1 MNFEISLIFYNFA
14 RLFGKIIKRLHKM
27 KLEQNRIDDLNLQL
41 TLSVAGED
49 YADNRKKKLNDYRK
63 KAEFK
68 GFRKG
73 MVPMSLV
80 EKLYG
85 QQARVDAV
93 NDVIAEGL
101 NNFIN
106 ENNLRV
112 LGEPLPSEDTPHND
126 WSADNEFVFKFDIAQ
141 NPEVS
146 FELSKEDEVVYYT
159 ITATEAAK
167 KEMKEN
173 LLRQYGNL
181 EEGDAAKEEDFIIVD
196 FEQGETKV
204 EGTYV
209 AIRNVAEAVRSTFV
223 GVKAGDVLD
232 VNVNEAFE
240 NETDRSSMLK
250 INKAELA
257 NLDPMFKMTVRNV
270 KTFVSAP
277 LVEETFE
284 KIFGV
289 KTEAEFDAKIEE
301 KLRAEYSQE
310 ADFRFSKDAKNFLL
324 EKANVAI
331 AEDFL
336 KRWVYVVNEGKFT
349 MEDIEKDWALF
360 IVDYKWQMV
369 RNYLM
374 KKYDVKIEEADLLA
388 SAKGFAAYQFAM
400 YGMNN
405 VPEEQLEAFA
415 KNILSQEE
423 QGRRILDQVENEKTF
438 AAVREVVTLKKKK
451 ISVEKFRELN

>member
-1 MNFEISLIFYNFA
+1 M
-14 RLFGKIIKRLHKM
+14 KIV
-27 KLEQNRIDDLNLQL
+27 QNKIDDLNLEL
-41 TLSVAGED
+41 TLTVAGED
-49 YADNRKKKLNDYRK
+49 YAESRKKRLADFRK
-63 KAEFK
+63 KAEIK

-73 MVPMSLV
+73 MVPVSLV
-80 EKLYG
+80 EKMYG
-85 QQARVDAV
+85 QNALVDSV
-93 NDVIAEGL
+93 NDAISEGL
-101 NNFIN
+101 NNYIQ

-112 LGEPLPSEDTPHND
+112 LGEPLPSEEHIQ
-126 WSADNEFVFKFDIAQ
+126 NEWENGKDFTFKFDLAL
-141 NPEVS
+141 NPEIS

-159 ITATEAAK
+159 ITVTEAAK
-167 KEMKEN
+167 KEMKDN
-173 LLRQYGNL
+173 LLKQYGSL
-181 EEGDAAKEEDFIIVD
+181 EEGKKAKEDDFIIVD

-209 AIRNVAEAVRSTFV
+209 ALRSVAEAARQSFV
-223 GVKAGDVLD
+223 GVKPGDVLD

-240 NETDRSSMLK
+240 NETDRASMLK
-250 INKAELA
+250 VSKDELA
-257 NLDPMFKMTVRNV
+257 TLDPVFKMTVKNV
-270 KTFVSAP
+270 KTFVNAP
-277 LVEETFE
+277 MTEETFE

-301 KLRAEYSQE
+301 RIRAEYAQE
-310 ADFRFSKDAKNFLL
+310 ADFRFSKDAKTFLL
-324 EKANVAI
+324 EKANVTV
-331 AEDFL
+331 AEKFL
-336 KRWVYVVNEGKFT
+336 KRWIYVINDGKFT
-349 MEDIEKDWALF
+349 MEDIEKDWDLF

-374 KKYDVKIEEADLLA
+374 EKYGVKVEEADLLA

-451 ISVEKFRELN
+451 ISVDKFRELK

>member
-1 MNFEISLIFYNFA
+1 
-14 RLFGKIIKRLHKM
+14 M
-27 KLEQNRIDDLNLQL
+27 KLEQNRIDDLNLEL
-41 TLSVAGED
+41 TLSVTAED
-49 YADNRKKKLNDYRK
+49 YVENRKKKLNDYRR

-80 EKLYG
+80 EKMYG
-85 QQARVDAV
+85 QSALVDSV
-93 NDVIAEGL
+93 NDVVSEGL
-101 NNFIN
+101 NNFIQ

-112 LGEPLPSEDTPHND
+112 LGEPLPSEDQPETE
-126 WSADNEFVFKFDIAQ
+126 WVAGNEFTFKFDIAE

-146 FELSKEDEVVYYT
+146 FELSKEDEVIYYT
-159 ITATEAAK
+159 ITVTEAAK
-167 KEMKEN
+167 KEMKDN
-173 LLRQYGNL
+173 LLRQYGSL
-181 EEGDAAKEEDFIIVD
+181 EEGEAAKEEDFIIVD

-209 AIRNVAEAVRSTFV
+209 ALRNVAEAARKSFV
-223 GVKAGDVLD
+223 GVKPGDVLD

-240 NETDRSSMLK
+240 NETDRASMLK
-250 INKAELA
+250 VNKDELA
-257 NLDPMFKMTVRNV
+257 SLDPMFKMTVKNV
-270 KTFVSAP
+270 KTFVNAP
-277 LVEETFE
+277 LTEETFE

-289 KTEAEFDAKIEE
+289 RTEAEFDAKVEE
-301 KLRAEYSQE
+301 RIRAEYAQE
-310 ADFRFSKDAKNFLL
+310 ADFRFSKDAKNYLL
-324 EKANVAI
+324 EKAGVNI
-331 AEDFL
+331 AEKFL
-336 KRWVYVVNEGKFT
+336 KRWVFVVNEGKFS
-349 MEDIEKDWALF
+349 MEDIEKDWEFF
-360 IVDYKWQMV
+360 IADYKWQMV

-374 KKYDVKIEEADLLA
+374 KKYEVKIEETDLLA

>member
-1 MNFEISLIFYNFA
+1 M
-14 RLFGKIIKRLHKM
+14 KI
-27 KLEQNRIDDLNLQL
+27 EQNRIDDLNLELSL
-41 TLSVAGED
+41 TVTPED
-49 YADNRKKKLNDYRK
+49 YSDSKKKRLNEYRK
-63 KAEFK
+63 KAEIR

-80 EKLYG
+80 EKMYG
-85 QQARVDAV
+85 QTALVDAV

-101 NNFIN
+101 NNFIK

-112 LGEPLPSEDTPHND
+112 LGEPLPSEEHIANEWND
-126 WSADNEFVFKFDIAQ
+126 GNEFNFKFDLAQ
-141 NPEVS
+141 NPEIS
-146 FELSKEDEVVYYT
+146 LELSKEDEVTYYT
-159 ITATEAAK
+159 ITVTEAAK
-167 KEMKEN
+167 KDMKN
-173 LLRQYGNL
+173 TLLKQYGSL
-181 EEGDAAKEEDFIIVD
+181 EDGKKAKEEDFIIVD
-196 FEQGETKV
+196 FEQGDMKV

-209 AIRNVAEAVRSTFV
+209 ALRNVAEAARASFV

-250 INKAELA
+250 VSKDELA
-257 NLDPMFKMTVRNV
+257 NLDPMFKMTVKNV
-270 KTFVSAP
+270 KTFVNAP
-277 LVEETFE
+277 ATEETFE

-289 KTEAEFDAKIEE
+289 KTEEEFDAKIEE
-301 KLRAEYSQE
+301 RLRAEYTQE
-310 ADFRFSKDAKNFLL
+310 ADFRFSKDAKAYLL
-324 EKANVAI
+324 ETADVQI
-331 AEDFL
+331 AEKFL

-349 MEDIEKDWALF
+349 MEDIEKDWDLF

-369 RNYLM
+369 RSYLM
-374 KKYDVKIEEADLLA
+374 NKYNVQIEEADLLA

-405 VPEEQLEAFA
+405 VPDEQLEAFA

-438 AAVREVVTLKKKK
+438 AAVREVVSLKKKK
-451 ISVEKFRELN
+451 ISVEKFRELK

>member
-1 MNFEISLIFYNFA
+1 
-14 RLFGKIIKRLHKM
+14 M
-27 KLEQNRIDDLNLQL
+27 KLEQNRIDDLNLEL
-41 TLSVAGED
+41 TITVAAED

-80 EKLYG
+80 EKMYG
-85 QQARVDAV
+85 PSALVDSV
-93 NDVIAEGL
+93 NDVVAESL
-101 NNFIN
+101 NKFIH

-112 LGEPLPSEDTPHND
+112 LGEPLPSEGQPETE
-126 WSADNEFVFKFDIAQ
+126 WVAGNEFTFKFDIAQ
-141 NPEVS
+141 NPEIS
-146 FELSKEDEVVYYT
+146 FELSKEDEVTYYT
-159 ITATEAAK
+159 ITVTEAAK
-167 KEMKEN
+167 NEMKNN
-173 LLRQYGNL
+173 LLRQYGSL
-181 EEGDAAKEEDFIIVD
+181 EEGETAKEEDFIIVD

-209 AIRNVAEAVRSTFV
+209 ALRNVAEAARASFV
-223 GVKAGDVLD
+223 GVKAGDVLE

-240 NETDRSSMLK
+240 NETDRASMLK
-250 INKAELA
+250 VSKDELA
-257 NLDPMFKMTVRNV
+257 TLDPMFKMTVKNV
-270 KTFVSAP
+270 KTFVNAP

-289 KTEAEFDAKIEE
+289 KTEDEFDAKVEE
-301 KLRAEYSQE
+301 RIRAEYAQE
-310 ADFRFSKDAKNFLL
+310 ADFRFSKDAKEYLL
-324 EKANVAI
+324 EKANVTV
-331 AEDFL
+331 AENFL
-336 KRWVYVVNEGKFT
+336 KRWVYVINDGKFT
-349 MEDIEKDWALF
+349 MEDIEKDWEFF

-374 KKYDVKIEEADLLA
+374 QKYNVQVEEADLLA

-451 ISVEKFRELN
+451 ISVEKFRELK

>member
-1 MNFEISLIFYNFA
+1 M
-14 RLFGKIIKRLHKM
+14 KI
-27 KLEQNRIDDLNLQL
+27 EQNRIDDLNIEL
-41 TLSVAGED
+41 TLTVAAED
-49 YADNRKKKLNDYRK
+49 YAESRKKRLSEFRK
-63 KAEFK
+63 KAEIK

-80 EKLYG
+80 EKMYG
-85 QQARVDAV
+85 QNALVDAV
-93 NDVIAEGL
+93 NDVISEGL
-101 NNFIN
+101 NNYIH

-112 LGEPLPSEDTPHND
+112 LGEPLPSEEHIQ
-126 WSADNEFVFKFDIAQ
+126 NEWEAGKEFTFKFDLAL
-141 NPEVS
+141 NPEIS

-159 ITATEAAK
+159 ITVTEAAK
-167 KEMKEN
+167 KEMREN
-173 LLRQYGNL
+173 LLRQYGSL
-181 EEGDAAKEEDFIIVD
+181 ENGEAAKEEDFIIVD
-196 FEQGETKV
+196 FGQGDMKV

-209 AIRNVAEAVRSTFV
+209 ALRNVAEAARKSFV
-223 GVKAGDVLD
+223 GVKSGDVLD

-240 NETDRSSMLK
+240 NETDRASMLK
-250 INKAELA
+250 VGKEELA
-257 NLDPMFKMTVRNV
+257 AMDPMFKMTVQAV
-270 KTFVSAP
+270 KTFVNAP
-277 LVEETFE
+277 MTEETFE

-289 KTEAEFDAKIEE
+289 KTEAEFEAKIEE
-301 KLRAEYSQE
+301 RIRAEYAQE
-310 ADFRFSKDAKNFLL
+310 ADFRFSKDAKAYLL
-324 EKANVAI
+324 EKANVTV
-331 AEDFL
+331 AEKFL
-336 KRWVYVVNEGKFT
+336 KRWIYVINDGKFT
-349 MEDIEKDWALF
+349 MEDIEKDWDLF

-374 KKYDVKIEEADLLA
+374 EKYGVKVEEADLLA

>member
-1 MNFEISLIFYNFA
+1 M
-14 RLFGKIIKRLHKM
+14 KIV
-27 KLEQNRIDDLNLQL
+27 QNKIDDLNIEL
-41 TLSVAGED
+41 TLTVAAED
-49 YADNRKKKLNDYRK
+49 YAESRKRRLAEFRK
-63 KAEFK
+63 KAEIK

-80 EKLYG
+80 EKMYG
-85 QQARVDAV
+85 QNALVDSV
-93 NDVIAEGL
+93 NDVISEGL
-101 NNFIN
+101 NNYIH
-106 ENNLRV
+106 ENNFRV
-112 LGEPLPSEDTPHND
+112 LGEPLPSEEHIQ
-126 WSADNEFVFKFDIAQ
+126 NEWENGSEFTFKFDLAL
-141 NPEVS
+141 NPEIS
-146 FELSKEDEVVYYT
+146 FELSKEDEVIYYT
-159 ITATEAAK
+159 ITVTEAAK

-173 LLRQYGNL
+173 LLRQYGSL
-181 EEGDAAKEEDFIIVD
+181 ENGETAKEEDFIIVD
-196 FEQGETKV
+196 FEQGDMKV

-209 AIRNVAEAVRSTFV
+209 ALRNVAEAARKSFV
-223 GVKAGDVLD
+223 GVKSGDVLD

-240 NETDRSSMLK
+240 NETDRASMLK
-250 INKAELA
+250 VGKEQLA
-257 NLDPMFKMTVRNV
+257 SMDPMFKMTVQAV
-270 KTFVSAP
+270 KTFVNAP
-277 LVEETFE
+277 ATEETFE

-301 KLRAEYSQE
+301 RIRAEYAQE
-310 ADFRFSKDAKNFLL
+310 AEFRFSKDAKAYLL
-324 EKANVAI
+324 EKANVTV
-331 AEDFL
+331 AEKFL
-336 KRWVYVVNEGKFT
+336 KRWIYVINDGKFT

-369 RNYLM
+369 RSYLM
-374 KKYDVKIEEADLLA
+374 DKYGVKIEEADLLA

>member
-1 MNFEISLIFYNFA
+1 M
-14 RLFGKIIKRLHKM
+14 KIV
-27 KLEQNRIDDLNLQL
+27 QNKIDDLNIEL
-41 TLSVAGED
+41 TLTVAAED
-49 YADNRKKKLNDYRK
+49 YAESRKKRLAEFRK
-63 KAEFK
+63 KAEIK

-80 EKLYG
+80 EKMYG
-85 QQARVDAV
+85 QNALVDSV
-93 NDVIAEGL
+93 NDAISEGL
-101 NNFIN
+101 NNYIH
-106 ENNLRV
+106 ENNLRI
-112 LGEPLPSEDTPHND
+112 LGEPLPSEEHIQ
-126 WSADNEFVFKFDIAQ
+126 NEWENGSEFTFKFDIAL
-141 NPEVS
+141 NPEIS

-159 ITATEAAK
+159 ITVTEAAK

-173 LLRQYGNL
+173 LLRQYGSL
-181 EEGDAAKEEDFIIVD
+181 ENGEAAKEEDFIIVD
-196 FEQGETKV
+196 FEQGDMKV

-209 AIRNVAEAVRSTFV
+209 ALRNVAEAARKSFV
-223 GVKAGDVLD
+223 GVKSGDVLD

-240 NETDRSSMLK
+240 NETDRASMLK
-250 INKAELA
+250 VSKEELA
-257 NLDPMFKMTVRNV
+257 SMDPMFKMTVQAV
-270 KTFVSAP
+270 KTFVNAP
-277 LVEETFE
+277 ATEETFE

-301 KLRAEYSQE
+301 RIRAEYAQE
-310 ADFRFSKDAKNFLL
+310 ADFRFSKDAKAYLL
-324 EKANVAI
+324 EKANVTV
-331 AEDFL
+331 AEKFL
-336 KRWVYVVNEGKFT
+336 KRWIYVINDGKFT

-369 RNYLM
+369 RSYLM
-374 KKYDVKIEEADLLA
+374 DKYGVKIEEADLLA

-405 VPEEQLEAFA
+405 VPDEQLEAFA

>member
-1 MNFEISLIFYNFA
+1 
-14 RLFGKIIKRLHKM
+14 M
-27 KLEQNRIDDLNLQL
+27 KLEQNRIDDLNLEL
-41 TLSVAGED
+41 TITVAAED
-49 YADNRKKKLNDYRK
+49 YAENRKKRLNDYRK

-80 EKLYG
+80 EKMYG
-85 QQARVDAV
+85 PQALGDSVNDAV
-93 NDVIAEGL
+93 AAEL
-101 NNFIN
+101 NNFIQ

-112 LGEPLPSEDTPHND
+112 LGEPLPSVDQPETEWVAGND
-126 WSADNEFVFKFDIAQ
+126 FTFKFDIAE
-141 NPEVS
+141 NPEIS
-146 FELSKEDEVVYYT
+146 FELSKDDEVTYYT
-159 ITATEAAK
+159 ITVTEAAK
-167 KEMKEN
+167 NEMKNN
-173 LLRQYGNL
+173 LLRQYGSL
-181 EEGDAAKEEDFIIVD
+181 EEGEAAKEEDFIIVD

-209 AIRNVAEAVRSTFV
+209 ALRNVAEAARASFV
-223 GVKAGDVLD
+223 GVKPGDVLD

-240 NETDRSSMLK
+240 NETDRASMLK
-250 INKAELA
+250 VNKDELA
-257 NLDPMFKMTVRNV
+257 TLDPMFKMTVKNV
-270 KTFVSAP
+270 KTFVNAP
-277 LVEETFE
+277 LTEETFE

-289 KTEAEFDAKIEE
+289 KTEAEFDAKVEE
-301 KLRAEYSQE
+301 RIRAEYAQE
-310 ADFRFSKDAKNFLL
+310 ADFRFSKDAKTYLL
-324 EKANVAI
+324 EKANVTV
-331 AEDFL
+331 AEKFL
-336 KRWVYVVNEGKFT
+336 KRWIYVINDGKFT
-349 MEDIEKDWALF
+349 MEDIEKDWPLF

-369 RNYLM
+369 RSYLM
-374 KKYDVKIEEADLLA
+374 QKYNVQIEEADLLA

-423 QGRRILDQVENEKTF
+423 QGRRILEQVENEKTF

>member
-1 MNFEISLIFYNFA
+1 
-14 RLFGKIIKRLHKM
+14 M
-27 KLEQNRIDDLNLQL
+27 KLEQNRIDDLNLEL
-41 TLSVAGED
+41 TLSVTAED
-49 YADNRKKKLNDYRK
+49 YAENRKKKLNDYRR

-80 EKLYG
+80 EKMYG
-85 QQARVDAV
+85 QSALVDSV
-93 NDVIAEGL
+93 NDVVSEGL
-101 NNFIN
+101 NNFIQ

-112 LGEPLPSEDTPHND
+112 LGEPLPSEDQPETE
-126 WSADNEFVFKFDIAQ
+126 WVAGNEFTFKFDIAE

-146 FELSKEDEVVYYT
+146 FELSKEDEVIYYT
-159 ITATEAAK
+159 ITVTEAAK
-167 KEMKEN
+167 KEMKDN
-173 LLRQYGNL
+173 LLRQYGSL
-181 EEGDAAKEEDFIIVD
+181 EEGEAAKEEDFIIVD

-209 AIRNVAEAVRSTFV
+209 ALRNVAEAARKSFV
-223 GVKAGDVLD
+223 GVKPGDVLD

-240 NETDRSSMLK
+240 NETDRASMLK
-250 INKAELA
+250 VNKDELA
-257 NLDPMFKMTVRNV
+257 SLDPMFKMTVKNV
-270 KTFVSAP
+270 KTFVNAP
-277 LVEETFE
+277 LTEETFE

-289 KTEAEFDAKIEE
+289 RTEAEFDAKVEE
-301 KLRAEYSQE
+301 KIRAEYAQE
-310 ADFRFSKDAKNFLL
+310 ADFRFSKDAKNYLL
-324 EKANVAI
+324 EKAGVNI
-331 AEDFL
+331 AEKFL
-336 KRWVYVVNEGKFT
+336 KRWVFVVNEGKFS
-349 MEDIEKDWALF
+349 MEDIEKDWEFF
-360 IVDYKWQMV
+360 IADYKWQMV

-374 KKYDVKIEEADLLA
+374 KKYEVKIEEADLLA

>member
-1 MNFEISLIFYNFA
+1 M
-14 RLFGKIIKRLHKM
+14 KI
-27 KLEQNRIDDLNLQL
+27 EQNRIDDLNLEL
-41 TLSVAGED
+41 TLTVTKED
-49 YADNRKKKLNDYRK
+49 YAENKKKRLNEYRK

-80 EKLYG
+80 EKMYG
-85 QQARVDAV
+85 GNALVDSV
-93 NDVIAEGL
+93 NDIIAEAL
-101 NNFIN
+101 NNFIK
-106 ENNLRV
+106 ENNLKV
-112 LGEPLPSEDTPHND
+112 LGEPLPSEDTPHNVWED
-126 WSADNEFVFKFDIAQ
+126 GNEFNFKFDLAQ

-146 FELSKEDEVVYYT
+146 FELSSADEIPYYT
-159 ITATEAAK
+159 ITVTEAAK

-173 LLRQYGNL
+173 ILKQYGSL
-181 EEGDAAKEEDFIIVD
+181 EEGKKAKADDFLIVD
-196 FEQGETKV
+196 FEQGDLKV

-209 AIRNVAEAVRSTFV
+209 AIRSIAEAAKSAFV

-240 NETDRSSMLK
+240 NETDRAAMLK
-250 INKAELA
+250 VSKDELA
-257 NLDPMFKMTVRNV
+257 GIEPMFKMTVKNV
-270 KTFVSAP
+270 KTFVNAP
-277 LVEETFE
+277 LTEETFE
-284 KIFGV
+284 KAFGV

-301 KLRAEYSQE
+301 RIRAEYAQE
-310 ADFRFSKDAKNFLL
+310 ADFRFNKDARNFLV
-324 EKANVAI
+324 EKADVNVA
-331 AEDFL
+331 ENFL
-336 KRWVYVVNEGKFT
+336 KRWIYVINDGKFT
-349 MEDIEKDWALF
+349 MEDIEKEWDLF

-369 RNYLM
+369 RSYLM
-374 KKYDVKIEEADLLA
+374 EKYNVKVEEADLLA

-423 QGRRILDQVENEKTF
+423 QGRRILDQVENEKTV

-451 ISVEKFRELN
+451 ISVEKFRELV

>member
-1 MNFEISLIFYNFA
+1 M
-14 RLFGKIIKRLHKM
+14 KIV
-27 KLEQNRIDDLNLQL
+27 QNKIDDLNIEL
-41 TLSVAGED
+41 TLTVAAED
-49 YADNRKKKLNDYRK
+49 YAESRKKRLAEFRK
-63 KAEFK
+63 KAEIK

-80 EKLYG
+80 EKMYG
-85 QQARVDAV
+85 QNALVDAV
-93 NDVIAEGL
+93 NDAISEGL
-101 NNFIN
+101 NNYIH
-106 ENNLRV
+106 ENNFRV
-112 LGEPLPSEDTPHND
+112 LGEPLPSEEHIQ
-126 WSADNEFVFKFDIAQ
+126 NEWENGSEFTFKFDLAL
-141 NPEVS
+141 NPEIS
-146 FELSKEDEVVYYT
+146 FELSKEDEVTYYT
-159 ITATEAAK
+159 ITVTEAAK

-173 LLRQYGNL
+173 LLRQYGSL
-181 EEGDAAKEEDFIIVD
+181 ENGEAAKEEDFIIVD
-196 FEQGETKV
+196 FEQGDMKV

-209 AIRNVAEAVRSTFV
+209 ALRNVAEAARKSFV
-223 GVKAGDVLD
+223 GVKSGDVLD

-240 NETDRSSMLK
+240 NETDRASMLK
-250 INKAELA
+250 VGKEELA
-257 NLDPMFKMTVRNV
+257 SMDPMFKMTVQAV
-270 KTFVSAP
+270 KTFVNAP
-277 LVEETFE
+277 ATEETFE

-301 KLRAEYSQE
+301 RIRAEYAQE
-310 ADFRFSKDAKNFLL
+310 ADFRFSKDAKTYLL
-324 EKANVAI
+324 EKADVTVA
-331 AEDFL
+331 EKFL
-336 KRWVYVVNEGKFT
+336 KRWIYVINDGKFT

-369 RNYLM
+369 RSYLM
-374 KKYDVKIEEADLLA
+374 DKYGVKVEEADLLA

>member
-1 MNFEISLIFYNFA
+1 M
-14 RLFGKIIKRLHKM
+14 KI
-27 KLEQNRIDDLNLQL
+27 EQNRIDDLNLEL
-41 TLSVAGED
+41 TLTVAGED
-49 YADNRKKKLNDYRK
+49 YAENRKKRLADFRK
-63 KAEFK
+63 KAEIK

-80 EKLYG
+80 EKMYG
-85 QQARVDAV
+85 QNALVDSV
-93 NDVIAEGL
+93 NDAISEGL
-101 NNFIN
+101 NNYIQ

-112 LGEPLPSEDTPHND
+112 LGEPLPSEEHIQ
-126 WSADNEFVFKFDIAQ
+126 NEWENGKDFTFKFDLAL
-141 NPEVS
+141 NPEIS

-159 ITATEAAK
+159 ITVTEAAK
-167 KEMKEN
+167 KEMKDN
-173 LLRQYGNL
+173 LLKQYGSL
-181 EEGDAAKEEDFIIVD
+181 EEGKKAKEDDFIIVD

-209 AIRNVAEAVRSTFV
+209 ALRSVAEAARKSFV
-223 GVKAGDVLD
+223 GVKPGDVLD

-240 NETDRSSMLK
+240 NETDRASMLK
-250 INKAELA
+250 VSKDELA
-257 NLDPMFKMTVRNV
+257 TLDPVFKMTVKNV
-270 KTFVSAP
+270 KTFVNAP
-277 LVEETFE
+277 MTEETFE

-301 KLRAEYSQE
+301 RIRAEYAQE
-310 ADFRFSKDAKNFLL
+310 ADFRFSKDAKTFLL
-324 EKANVAI
+324 EKANVTV
-331 AEDFL
+331 AEKFL
-336 KRWVYVVNEGKFT
+336 KRWIYVINDGKFT
-349 MEDIEKDWALF
+349 MEDIEKDWDLF

-369 RNYLM
+369 RSYLM
-374 KKYDVKIEEADLLA
+374 EKYGVKVEEADLLA

-451 ISVEKFRELN
+451 ISVDKFRELK

>member
-1 MNFEISLIFYNFA
+1 MNIVE
-14 RLFGKIIKRLHKM
+14 
-27 KLEQNRIDDLNLQL
+27 NRIDDLNLEL
-41 TLSVAGED
+41 TLSIVKED
-49 YADNRKKKLNDYRK
+49 YAENVKKRLADFRK
-63 KAEFK
+63 KADIK

-80 EKLYG
+80 EKMYG
-85 QQARVDAV
+85 QNALVDAV
-93 NDVIAEGL
+93 NDVISEGL
-101 NNFIN
+101 NNYIH

-112 LGEPLPSEDTPHND
+112 LGEPLPSEEHIQ
-126 WSADNEFVFKFDIAQ
+126 NEWVNGSEFTFKFDLAQ
-141 NPEVS
+141 NPEIS

-159 ITATEAAK
+159 ITVTEAAK
-167 KEMKEN
+167 KEMKDN
-173 LLRQYGNL
+173 LLKQYGSL
-181 EEGDAAKEEDFIIVD
+181 EEGKKAKEEDFIIVD

-209 AIRNVAEAVRSTFV
+209 ALRNVAEAARKSFV
-223 GVKAGDVLD
+223 GVKPGDVLD

-240 NETDRSSMLK
+240 NETDRASMLK
-250 INKAELA
+250 VSKDELA
-257 NLDPMFKMTVRNV
+257 TLDPMFKMTVKNV
-270 KTFVSAP
+270 KTFVNAP
-277 LVEETFE
+277 LTEETFE

-289 KTEAEFDAKIEE
+289 KTEAEFDAKVEE
-301 KLRAEYSQE
+301 RIRAEYAQE
-310 ADFRFSKDAKNFLL
+310 ADFRFSKDAKDYLL
-324 EKANVAI
+324 EKADVNL
-331 AEDFL
+331 AEKFL
-336 KRWVYVVNEGKFT
+336 KRWVYVVNEGKFS

-369 RNYLM
+369 RGYLM
-374 KKYDVKIEEADLLA
+374 NKYNVKIEEADLLA

>member
-1 MNFEISLIFYNFA
+1 MNIVE
-14 RLFGKIIKRLHKM
+14 
-27 KLEQNRIDDLNLQL
+27 NRIDDLNLEL
-41 TLSVAGED
+41 TLSIAKDD
-49 YADNRKKKLNDYRK
+49 YAESMKERLVDFRK
-63 KAEFK
+63 KADIK

-80 EKLYG
+80 EKMYG
-85 QQARVDAV
+85 QNALVDAV

-101 NNFIN
+101 NNYIK

-112 LGEPLPSEDTPHND
+112 LGEPLPSEEHIQNEWVNGND
-126 WSADNEFVFKFDIAQ
+126 FTFKFDLAQ
-141 NPEVS
+141 NPEIS
-146 FELSKEDEVVYYT
+146 FELSKEDEVTYYT
-159 ITATEAAK
+159 ITVTEAAK
-167 KEMKEN
+167 NEMKDN
-173 LLRQYGNL
+173 LLRQYGSL
-181 EEGDAAKEEDFIIVD
+181 EEGEAAKEEDFIIVD

-209 AIRNVAEAVRSTFV
+209 ALRNVAEAARKSFV
-223 GVKAGDVLD
+223 GVKPGDVLD

-240 NETDRSSMLK
+240 NETDRASMLK
-250 INKAELA
+250 VNKDELA
-257 NLDPMFKMTVRNV
+257 TLDPMFKMTVKNV
-270 KTFVSAP
+270 KTFVNAP
-277 LVEETFE
+277 LTEETFE

-289 KTEAEFDAKIEE
+289 KTEAEFDAKVEE
-301 KLRAEYSQE
+301 RIRAEYAQE
-310 ADFRFSKDAKNFLL
+310 ADFRFSKDAKEYLL
-324 EKANVAI
+324 EKANVTV
-331 AEDFL
+331 AENFL
-336 KRWVYVVNEGKFT
+336 KRWIFVINEGKFT
-349 MEDIEKDWALF
+349 MEDIEKDWPLF

-369 RNYLM
+369 RGYLM
-374 KKYDVKIEEADLLA
+374 EKYNVNIEEADLLA

-451 ISVEKFRELN
+451 ISVEKFRELK